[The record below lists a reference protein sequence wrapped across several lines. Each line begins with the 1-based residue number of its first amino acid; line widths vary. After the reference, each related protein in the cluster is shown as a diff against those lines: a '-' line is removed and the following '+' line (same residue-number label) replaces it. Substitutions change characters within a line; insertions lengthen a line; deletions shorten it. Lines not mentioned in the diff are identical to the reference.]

1 MGDFVN
7 NEIPLLLLFL
17 YLLNEINMVIS
28 YFRKSIVI
36 CVIYIEDIVRWEFDW
51 GGTSVKK

>member
-28 YFRKSIVI
+28 YFGKSII
-36 CVIYIEDIVRWEFDW
+36 FCAIYIEDIVRW
-51 GGTSVKK
+51 GV

>member
-1 MGDFVN
+1 MGYFVN

-36 CVIYIEDIVRWEFDW
+36 CVIYIEDIVRW
-51 GGTSVKK
+51 GV